1 MMGQKT
7 KKRGSRGKSF
17 INKYKEKNEKL
28 KVLRSK
34 KGYSREYEHEMRDVP
49 MERCVLGLLCLD
61 DEYYTDAS
69 RGYKGIGDY
78 KLLEKAHKEYI
89 VHIKKGK
96 DPVESRNEM
105 FRSKMHLESLLRPGT
120 RLTTVMVSY
129 LVNLVTSS
137 CVLART
143 IDSYFTF
150 NLTNSDSL
158 KSYPEGPRERFS
170 HVSRDCRV
178 LFVPLC
184 VDMCDITDRESKNHY
199 IMGICD
205 FSRRTFYLLDSL
217 NPLNHAQ
224 GRLVFSNLKYLTNGV
239 DKRYIELEVGSCGI
253 TPKLAERLTGE
264 DRTVKLSP
272 VFSNGWKEVND
283 RDALYKEFAFKNF
296 NQAWG
301 FMSMVALE
309 AEKTDHHPEWFNV
322 YNKVNITLATHE
334 CQGISDRDVKLATF
348 IDQVAQKFL

>member
-1 MMGQKT
+1 ME
-7 KKRGSRGKSF
+7 SYCFSF
-17 INKYKEKNEKL
+17 
-28 KVLRSK
+28 
-34 KGYSREYEHEMRDVP
+34 KGHK
-49 MERCVLGLLCLD
+49 CVYVFFQD
-61 DEYYTDAS
+61 
-69 RGYKGIGDY
+69 
-78 KLLEKAHKEYI
+78 
-89 VHIKKGK
+89 
-96 DPVESRNEM
+96 
-105 FRSKMHLESLLRPGT
+105 LESLLRPGT

-184 VDMCDITDRESKNHY
+184 VNMCDITDRESKNHY

-253 TPKLAERLTGE
+253 TPKVDSSSCGHFVVKYAQDYTNERSYL
-264 DRTVKLSP
+264 
-272 VFSNGWKEVND
+272 
-283 RDALYKEFAFKNF
+283 
-296 NQAWG
+296 
-301 FMSMVALE
+301 
-309 AEKTDHHPEWFNV
+309 
-322 YNKVNITLATHE
+322 
-334 CQGISDRDVKLATF
+334 
-348 IDQVAQKFL
+348 

>member
-34 KGYSREYEHEMRDVP
+34 KGYSREYEHEM
-49 MERCVLGLLCLD
+49 
-61 DEYYTDAS
+61 
-69 RGYKGIGDY
+69 
-78 KLLEKAHKEYI
+78 
-89 VHIKKGK
+89 
-96 DPVESRNEM
+96 
-105 FRSKMHLESLLRPGT
+105 
-120 RLTTVMVSY
+120 
-129 LVNLVTSS
+129 
-137 CVLART
+137 
-143 IDSYFTF
+143 
-150 NLTNSDSL
+150 
-158 KSYPEGPRERFS
+158 
-170 HVSRDCRV
+170 
-178 LFVPLC
+178 
-184 VDMCDITDRESKNHY
+184 
-199 IMGICD
+199 
-205 FSRRTFYLLDSL
+205 
-217 NPLNHAQ
+217 
-224 GRLVFSNLKYLTNGV
+224 
-239 DKRYIELEVGSCGI
+239 
-253 TPKLAERLTGE
+253 LAERLTGE

-322 YNKVNITLATHE
+322 FNKVNITLATHE